1 MAEKGFGVKE
11 VNLIGASGT
20 PTITSPN
27 NLNLNANNVAIS
39 TNVSIGG
46 TLSVTGNISVGGTLT
61 YEDVTNI
68 DSIGIITARSV
79 IHAGA
84 GLTVTGITTF
94 RSDVNFSDYYGANG
108 APKITFDDSSDLLW
122 FKKQTA
128 GGSSSKIWL
137 GGGGSYDNL
146 QLQQTYTS
154 GGQSEITTRHSHL
167 FLSTNDAG
175 KNITLQSSNDI
186 LLTNSSFPG
195 IKVLEN
201 GVTNG
206 AALSVEMYWGSTNT
220 PGSTGGKKFETT
232 NAGVVVTGICT
243 ATSFSGS
250 GANLT
255 NLPAATP
262 TNSDIQ
268 VVYTVTANG
277 SSAYRFAGNGV
288 VSTADN
294 PDLYL
299 IRGQKYRFINNS
311 GGSHPFQIRESSGGT
326 AYSTGVTNNGAA
338 SGNID
343 FAPTYD
349 SPAQLVYQCTSH
361 SGMVGNIYL
370 RDAAG
375 NNTNVGVTTFTGAI
389 QVHES
394 SSGSIDA
401 IKVTNSTTGSSLT
414 DGLSIG
420 LQSDED
426 VFIHNYE
433 NTNMLFATND
443 TTRLSITSGGYVNIG
458 GLYESSTYRLQICGS
473 GGGDAATIGI
483 KNATS
488 GPAGLHLLSGHGNWS
503 IFNSETV
510 GDALEF
516 RDESAN
522 ATRMMIDSSGRIT
535 KSAQPSFM
543 AYGNSS
549 WTDLNSGTNLTPYV
563 FPNTAHNIGS
573 HYNTTSGKFTAPVTG
588 VYQFHWNIF
597 CASPTN
603 QTTAATIEF
612 YVRKNSS
619 NVSRLHNKKGYGNM
633 GDDQQVV
640 NLSVIEQLSAG
651 DEISINAYAYN
662 VQWRIYGGHS
672 TFSGALIG

>member
-94 RSDVNFSDYYGANG
+94 RSDVNFSDYYGTNG

-122 FKKQTA
+122 FKKATA

-268 VVYTVTANG
+268 VVYEVTANG

-311 GGSHPFQIRESSGGT
+311 GGSHPFQIRESSGGS
-326 AYSTGVTNNGAA
+326 AYSTGVTNNGAS
-338 SGNID
+338 SGNVD
-343 FAPTYD
+343 FAPTFD
-349 SPAQLVYQCTSH
+349 SPPQLVYQCTVH
-361 SGMVGNIYL
+361 GGMVGNIYIS
-370 RDAAG
+370 DG
-375 NNTNVGVTTFTGAI
+375 KYDTNPTKPSFHV
-389 QVHES
+389 S
-394 SSGSIDA
+394 
-401 IKVTNSTTGSSLT
+401 
-414 DGLSIG
+414 
-420 LQSDED
+420 
-426 VFIHNYE
+426 
-433 NTNMLFATND
+433 
-443 TTRLSITSGGYVNIG
+443 R
-458 GLYESSTYRLQICGS
+458 R
-473 GGGDAATIGI
+473 GGD
-483 KNATS
+483 
-488 GPAGLHLLSGHGNWS
+488 
-503 IFNSETV
+503 V
-510 GDALEF
+510 
-516 RDESAN
+516 SAN
-522 ATRMMIDSSGRIT
+522 
-535 KSAQPSFM
+535 
-543 AYGNSS
+543 N
-549 WTDLNSGTNLTPYV
+549 YV
-563 FPNTAHNIGS
+563 VFDQVSHNNGS
-573 HYNTTSGKFTAPVTG
+573 HYDNTNGRFTAPVSGTYFFSAWNYIGSTSAFQLRINGSVYAEYTWDDTG
-588 VYQFHWNIF
+588 GCGTWV
-597 CASPTN
+597 CPM
-603 QTTAATIEF
+603 TTGQYAQIYT
-612 YVRKNSS
+612 
-619 NVSRLHNKKGYGNM
+619 RLYSWRGTSDYHNGFNG
-633 GDDQQVV
+633 
-640 NLSVIEQLSAG
+640 
-651 DEISINAYAYN
+651 
-662 VQWRIYGGHS
+662 
-672 TFSGALIG
+672 FLIG

>member
-1 MAEKGFGVKE
+1 M
-11 VNLIGASGT
+11 
-20 PTITSPN
+20 
-27 NLNLNANNVAIS
+27 
-39 TNVSIGG
+39 
-46 TLSVTGNISVGGTLT
+46 
-61 YEDVTNI
+61 
-68 DSIGIITARSV
+68 

-262 TNSDIQ
+262 TATDVQ
-268 VVYTVTANG
+268 VAYELLST
-277 SSAYRFAGNGV
+277 SASGAGWRITGNGIV
-288 VSTADN
+288 NTVNN

-311 GGSHPFQIRESSGGT
+311 GGSHPFRIQSDSST
-326 AYSTGVTNNGAA
+326 AYGTGVTNNNAS

-343 FAPTYD
+343 FVPRNDAPARLY
-349 SPAQLVYQCTSH
+349 YNCTNH
-361 SGMVGNIYL
+361 GGMLGNIYL
-370 RDAAG
+370 RGAG
-375 NNTNVGVTTFTGAI
+375 GNTVNVGVTTF
-389 QVHES
+389 
-394 SSGSIDA
+394 SGI
-401 IKVTNSTTGSSLT
+401 V
-414 DGLSIG
+414 
-420 LQSDED
+420 
-426 VFIHNYE
+426 
-433 NTNMLFATND
+433 
-443 TTRLSITSGGYVNIG
+443 
-458 GLYESSTYRLQICGS
+458 
-473 GGGDAATIGI
+473 
-483 KNATS
+483 
-488 GPAGLHLLSGHGNWS
+488 
-503 IFNSETV
+503 
-510 GDALEF
+510 
-516 RDESAN
+516 
-522 ATRMMIDSSGRIT
+522 T
-535 KSAQPSFM
+535 KSAQPSFHVSRRGGDVS
-543 AYGNSS
+543 AN
-549 WTDLNSGTNLTPYV
+549 NYV
-563 FPNTAHNIGS
+563 VFDQVSHNNGS
-573 HYNTTSGKFTAPVTG
+573 HYNNSNGRFTAPVTG
-588 VYQFHWNIF
+588 VYFFSAWHFTNSTSAFQLRINTSQYAEYAWDDTGGCATWVCPMTAGQYAQIYTRSYSWRGTSDYHNAF
-597 CASPTN
+597 C
-603 QTTAATIEF
+603 
-612 YVRKNSS
+612 
-619 NVSRLHNKKGYGNM
+619 GY
-633 GDDQQVV
+633 
-640 NLSVIEQLSAG
+640 
-651 DEISINAYAYN
+651 
-662 VQWRIYGGHS
+662 
-672 TFSGALIG
+672 LIG

>member
-46 TLSVTGNISVGGTLT
+46 TLSVTGNVSVGGTLT
-61 YEDVTNI
+61 YEDVTSI

-262 TNSDIQ
+262 TATDVQ
-268 VVYTVTANG
+268 VAYELLST
-277 SSAYRFAGNGV
+277 SASGAGWRITGNGIV
-288 VSTADN
+288 NTVNN

-311 GGSHPFQIRESSGGT
+311 GGSHPFRIQSDSST
-326 AYSTGVTNNGAA
+326 AYGTGVTNNNAS

-343 FAPTYD
+343 FVPQNDAPERLY
-349 SPAQLVYQCTSH
+349 YNCTNH
-361 SGMVGNIYL
+361 GGMLGNIYIQGGPSDIKMCDQW
-370 RDAAG
+370 RRAAVL
-375 NNTNVGVTTFTGAI
+375 NTNNGENFITTDWERVDGSGQGTYTVNGGMSESGGIFTFPRTGIYLVTWQAYAECTTTSRQNAVNIYITTNNSSYSNRASSVFSIGPDLGSYNYGAGHCSSLVDVTDTS
-389 QVHES
+389 QVKVKFRVF
-394 SSGSIDA
+394 SSGNVAWDQ
-401 IKVTNSTTGSSLT
+401 SSAENRNVATFLR
-414 DGLSIG
+414 IG
-420 LQSDED
+420 
-426 VFIHNYE
+426 
-433 NTNMLFATND
+433 D
-443 TTRLSITSGGYVNIG
+443 T
-458 GLYESSTYRLQICGS
+458 
-473 GGGDAATIGI
+473 
-483 KNATS
+483 
-488 GPAGLHLLSGHGNWS
+488 
-503 IFNSETV
+503 
-510 GDALEF
+510 
-516 RDESAN
+516 
-522 ATRMMIDSSGRIT
+522 
-535 KSAQPSFM
+535 
-543 AYGNSS
+543 
-549 WTDLNSGTNLTPYV
+549 
-563 FPNTAHNIGS
+563 
-573 HYNTTSGKFTAPVTG
+573 
-588 VYQFHWNIF
+588 
-597 CASPTN
+597 
-603 QTTAATIEF
+603 
-612 YVRKNSS
+612 
-619 NVSRLHNKKGYGNM
+619 
-633 GDDQQVV
+633 
-640 NLSVIEQLSAG
+640 
-651 DEISINAYAYN
+651 
-662 VQWRIYGGHS
+662 
-672 TFSGALIG
+672 